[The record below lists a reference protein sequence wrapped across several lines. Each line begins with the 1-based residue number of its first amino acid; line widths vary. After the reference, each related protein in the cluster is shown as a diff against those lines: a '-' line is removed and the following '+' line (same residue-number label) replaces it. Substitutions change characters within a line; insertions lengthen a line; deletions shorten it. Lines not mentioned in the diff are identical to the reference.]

1 MKTRFKFVCVGVGV
15 GRLIKLE
22 TGLEREGE
30 VVRIDMGEWE
40 GTESWPEGRGVF
52 FGRRRTSEQQ
62 PGKMYNIHK
71 CKETHCSVNLNTV

>member
-30 VVRIDMGEWE
+30 VVRIDMGE
-40 GTESWPEGRGVF
+40 
-52 FGRRRTSEQQ
+52 
-62 PGKMYNIHK
+62 
-71 CKETHCSVNLNTV
+71 